1 MSPMAMGL
9 STPLDLL
16 RVVRMKR
23 RDGSMDEMSDVQGGT
38 EAAGMLKCRTVEVL
52 DGQGG
57 KMER

>member
-1 MSPMAMGL
+1 
-9 STPLDLL
+9 
-16 RVVRMKR
+16 
-23 RDGSMDEMSDVQGGT
+23 MDEMSDVQGGT

>member
-1 MSPMAMGL
+1 MAMGL
-9 STPLDLL
+9 STPLDML

-23 RDGSMDEMSDVQGGT
+23 RDGSMMGEMSDVRGGA